1 VFLVIGG
8 VAGGV
13 SVIGAASAFRR
24 VKQDALGS
32 DCQYASVMTATL
44 GIICVL
50 VEDEPTAKVADS
62 LHEKYAVTSANISNW
77 WLVSA
82 HSKYTSR

>member
-13 SVIGAASAFRR
+13 LVIGAVGAAASALLR

-32 DCQYASVMTATL
+32 DSQYASVMTATL

-50 VEDEPTAKVADS
+50 ADDEPAGKVADS
-62 LHEKYAVTSANISNW
+62 LHE
-77 WLVSA
+77 
-82 HSKYTSR
+82 